1 MNDLFIYLLKVS
13 GGLGIIFLPYYFIFR
28 NDPNLGMKRFYL
40 VTGLIAAWVFPLIA
54 FRRPDILVNLT
65 PMVFIDPLDN
75 ETGQV
80 FTGTGSTHS
89 ITVHWF
95 QVLVLTYL
103 TGVIFLLLKNL
114 FIILK
119 WNHTWS
125 KTKSADGITFTRN
138 NEVFTIFTKIF
149 IPGKLQ
155 YNQDLDNVLLH
166 EKAHVQQ
173 LHFID
178 LTMMELTLL
187 LTWFNPFS
195 WLISRM
201 IKENHEHLADR
212 QVLSAGVNPARY
224 RAQLLNY
231 TLGVNVFRLGS
242 QFNHSLTLKRF
253 NMMKKPKKSPKGIL
267 KIALLIPAVLL
278 TLGLTVGMTPP
289 QKTIKGKV
297 VLAES
302 GEPVPGASVVIKG
315 TTSGT
320 VTDRDGSFMLNIDGD
335 PHIVISFVGYSNI
348 DIKASKIK
356 NKPLKLEQKVFMVN
370 LDSTPVHNSEKEVD
384 KIHIRPSDDPEKE
397 PVFFIVENMPMYP
410 GGKSELKNYIYSHVK
425 YPEVAKSKGISGEVF
440 VQFIVSQTGKLEDI
454 TVARSTNKA
463 FEQPS
468 LEVFKNMPDWNPG
481 SQRGKPVKVQVIVPV
496 KFKPDVE

>member
-155 YNQDLDNVLLH
+155 YNQDL
-166 EKAHVQQ
+166 EQC
-173 LHFID
+173 
-178 LTMMELTLL
+178 
-187 LTWFNPFS
+187 
-195 WLISRM
+195 
-201 IKENHEHLADR
+201 
-212 QVLSAGVNPARY
+212 
-224 RAQLLNY
+224 
-231 TLGVNVFRLGS
+231 
-242 QFNHSLTLKRF
+242 
-253 NMMKKPKKSPKGIL
+253 
-267 KIALLIPAVLL
+267 
-278 TLGLTVGMTPP
+278 TP
-289 QKTIKGKV
+289 
-297 VLAES
+297 S
-302 GEPVPGASVVIKG
+302 
-315 TTSGT
+315 
-320 VTDRDGSFMLNIDGD
+320 
-335 PHIVISFVGYSNI
+335 
-348 DIKASKIK
+348 
-356 NKPLKLEQKVFMVN
+356 
-370 LDSTPVHNSEKEVD
+370 
-384 KIHIRPSDDPEKE
+384 
-397 PVFFIVENMPMYP
+397 
-410 GGKSELKNYIYSHVK
+410 
-425 YPEVAKSKGISGEVF
+425 
-440 VQFIVSQTGKLEDI
+440 
-454 TVARSTNKA
+454 
-463 FEQPS
+463 
-468 LEVFKNMPDWNPG
+468 
-481 SQRGKPVKVQVIVPV
+481 
-496 KFKPDVE
+496 